1 MSHKNLQYLL
11 INVITYFLYHSFNL
25 KFIIVDKLVKKYY
38 EEERDKLLKSAVNI
52 QRLIKC
58 IINDTE
64 DDVERGEMI
73 GFVHAIR
80 SIRDCEKPKPNAQKI
95 LKPYKR

>member
-1 MSHKNLQYLL
+1 MNVSKESSDVNEKRKLLMSLISSIKN
-11 INVITYFLYHSFNL
+11 
-25 KFIIVDKLVKKYY
+25 FIADKLVKKYY
-38 EEERDKLLKSAVNI
+38 EVERDQLLKSCVGI

-64 DDVERGEMI
+64 DDVERGKMI

-80 SIRDCEKPKPNAQKI
+80 SIRDCEQDKQHGQKVM
-95 LKPYKR
+95 KPYKR

>member
-1 MSHKNLQYLL
+1 MTHFFNENL
-11 INVITYFLYHSFNL
+11 
-25 KFIIVDKLVKKYY
+25 IIADKLVKKYY
-38 EEERDKLLKSAVNI
+38 EVERDQLLKSCVNI

-80 SIRDCEKPKPNAQKI
+80 SIRDCENQGKQNGHKV